1 MSPLRDFLIAP
12 RATDVTARPPVRTA
26 RLPWRRPASQTPAA
40 TYGPSV
46 GVLAVPRDL
55 HAVAAAAG
63 LALVRAGS
71 AAVVCLRSP
80 DAASPDALTAPATS
94 TAPLSA
100 ACAPAASAPPA
111 PAASARAAPGPR
123 APAHAAAARLAA
135 SLRARGLAAEARG
148 RLALVALP
156 HDPAECASGAAHA
169 LAAAGPAPTVLAV
182 AGRDEDVDVLL
193 AARDAVLVALPPS
206 TDPTLASLALASAQ
220 ELARSAAAVHLALD
234 PIARALALAGVR
246 TPRSMRDAIDGV
258 IG

>member
-12 RATDVTARPPVRTA
+12 RAADVTARPPARTT
-26 RLPWRRPASQTPAA
+26 RLRWRRPASDTSSAA
-40 TYGPSV
+40 WAPSI
-46 GVLAVPRDL
+46 GVLAQPRDL
-55 HAVAAAAG
+55 PTAAAAAG
-63 LALVRAGS
+63 LALAHAGS
-71 AAVVCLRSP
+71 AAVVCLRAP
-80 DAASPDALTAPATS
+80 AAASPDA
-94 TAPLSA
+94 
-100 ACAPAASAPPA
+100 PA
-111 PAASARAAPGPR
+111 PVVPGPR
-123 APAHAAAARLAA
+123 APARAVAARLAA

-156 HDPAECASGAAHA
+156 HDPAECANAAARA

-234 PIARALALAGVR
+234 PIARALALAGVHA
-246 TPRSMRDAIDGV
+246 PRAMRDAVDGV